1 MTSMGIGLEHDSQ
14 RRTNLMST
22 MLTIDILKNTR
33 IGEQRNRAAQPQR
46 TQVYPNRRPLV
57 EIVDEA
63 PGSSPIC
70 LSGKNLQI
78 RPQIRNPIELK
89 SAIADTS

>member
-1 MTSMGIGLEHDSQ
+1 MGGNEFVP
-14 RRTNLMST
+14 
-22 MLTIDILKNTR
+22 KR
-33 IGEQRNRAAQPQR
+33 ICSKQ
-46 TQVYPNRRPLV
+46 
-57 EIVDEA
+57 A

-89 SAIADTS
+89 SAIVDRDSLRNPRDACQYGEIFLSLRGRGTSGLKERQCMLYSYNVFVCLI